1 MEFILNFIAEYP
13 IASSVLVVVG
23 VLRAIFKP
31 IMTAIEAV
39 VAATPTQKD
48 DLALEKAK
56 ASKLYLALVW
66 FIDYIASVKLPK

>member
-1 MEFILNFIAEYP
+1 MEFILGLIAEYP
-13 IASSVLVVVG
+13 LAASVLVVIG

-39 VAATPTQKD
+39 VEATPTKKD

-56 ASKLYLALVW
+56 ASKLYLAVVW
-66 FIDYIASVKLPK
+66 FIDYFASVKLPK